1 MLTTFGLGLNANGVS
16 LTYNDLFSE
25 SNISLNDLTLIYGNC
40 HVGVDCDG
48 DGFDDI
54 EGDVSCEY
62 AAALRCQYQHS
73 CNNELTS
80 EAECGGTN

>member
-1 MLTTFGLGLNANGVS
+1 MSRGITAAILVLLMC
-16 LTYNDLFSE
+16 FSVWTMQGPPLPQE
-25 SNISLNDLTLIYGNC
+25 
-40 HVGVDCDG
+40 VRFVDSDG